1 MTHCKLCNRRM
12 DAGDLD
18 SSGICSECEPAR
30 ARIASLEAELAS
42 KLASERTEHD
52 AALAE
57 LTRSHTVVEL
67 EAQAEIDRLEST
79 LAAKTAEC
87 EKAMTRLEIIRT
99 AIEDKELSDGAC
111 RHVIAM
117 EADLS
122 WPYPPT
128 EEIKKWATEVAEKY
142 DRDRRAALAA
152 KGRG

>member
-1 MTHCKLCNRRM
+1 MNYQ
-12 DAGDLD
+12 DAQLAGLRGEIAALEDQLQHTID
-18 SSGICSECEPAR
+18 ADA
-30 ARIASLEAELAS
+30 ARIASLEAALT
-42 KLASERTEHD
+42 SERTEHD

-57 LTRSHTVVEL
+57 LTRSHTVTEL